1 MIINY
6 SFDDID
12 FKRQKN
18 EILDIKNKNV
28 RLKIYFKNYVKVYG
42 VIVTIMFLI
51 VLLSFK
57 DIFSFGIMMLV
68 IFLMWL
74 VSTPVLY
81 FFQFYEIEYDN
92 IEEKLLIN
100 KWNGNLCIPKNK
112 LKKVYIKTHHSR
124 TRRGWDQFIY
134 KLY

>member
-1 MIINY
+1 MIIKCF
-6 SFDDID
+6 FDDIE

-28 RLKIYFKNYVKVYG
+28 HLKIYFKNYVKVYG
-42 VIVTIMFLI
+42 VIFAILFLI

-57 DIFSFGIMMLV
+57 NIFSFGIMTLV

-74 VSTPVLY
+74 ISVPALY
-81 FFQFYEIEYDN
+81 FFQFYEIKYDN

-100 KWNGNLCIPKNK
+100 KWYGNLSIPKYK

-124 TRRGWDQFIY
+124 TRRSWD
-134 KLY
+134 

>member
-1 MIINY
+1 M
-6 SFDDID
+6 
-12 FKRQKN
+12 
-18 EILDIKNKNV
+18 
-28 RLKIYFKNYVKVYG
+28 KVYG
-42 VIVTIMFLI
+42 VILVIMFLI

-74 VSTPVLY
+74 VSTPALY

-100 KWNGNLCIPKNK
+100 KWNCNLCISKNK

-134 KLY
+134 RLY